1 MVLCWKIASDSKFTL
16 FISVI
21 LFQIK
26 VRSYQLY
33 HITTCIKLK
42 LLIMEMN
49 FQNFRNA
56 EPWVAFRF
64 VEYQTIHWFKP
75 CLSDKYRF
83 CLFLKNCDEWI
94 KYKVNFVVSWFAR
107 RVFCNV
113 FLSDKLRL
121 LWFLKAVSAYFHD
134 IVEVKSVRK
143 PRFETSSQ
151 SLACL
156 IRVFWGPGLCNS
168 SVSLCVVISW
178 SRSLHYLTALL
189 HGVFLCCCFFLLLY
203 KLWIT

>member
-1 MVLCWKIASDSKFTL
+1 MLKWFYAEKLLANQNLHWLFPLFYFRSRSD
-16 FISVI
+16 
-21 LFQIK
+21 
-26 VRSYQLY
+26 QLY

-94 KYKVNFVVSWFAR
+94 KYKVNFVESWFAR
-107 RVFCNV
+107 RVFCNQ
-113 FLSDKLRL
+113 
-121 LWFLKAVSAYFHD
+121 
-134 IVEVKSVRK
+134 VKIIMI
-143 PRFETSSQ
+143 PQGCLGILPWHCGSQ
-151 SLACL
+151 ICS
-156 IRVFWGPGLCNS
+156 
-168 SVSLCVVISW
+168 
-178 SRSLHYLTALL
+178 
-189 HGVFLCCCFFLLLY
+189 
-203 KLWIT
+203 